1 MRPAALLLLSTC
13 LLLAASDATRA
24 QQVRRCVTPDG
35 QAIYTDQ
42 PCSAVGASERPP
54 PQAATDGAELEAPQ
68 RMFRDGCPR
77 RLSQL
82 VSEIQGAIQARD
94 VNRLASIY
102 DWQGVPRSAAARIL
116 DRLEA
121 MVQNPLVDIG
131 PVYPAD
137 PYMPSAPAPL
147 ASALPPLPAPPPESA
162 SPPEASGPP
171 AWIPSWPTSA
181 PDATQRPPID
191 LSTLPAPP
199 PLARTYARPRPVGLR
214 VEQVRGG
221 TATPLTTRLSLRRS
235 HGCFWIGL

>member
-13 LLLAASDATRA
+13 LLLAAPDPARA
-24 QQVRRCVTPDG
+24 QQVQRCVTPDG

-54 PQAATDGAELEAPQ
+54 PQAATDGAVLEATQ

-82 VSEIQGAIQARD
+82 VLEIQGAIQARD

-102 DWQGVPRSAAARIL
+102 DWQGVPRSAAPRIL

-137 PYMPSAPAPL
+137 PYVSAAPPSTA
-147 ASALPPLPAPPPESA
+147 ALPPLPAPPPPAE
-162 SPPEASGPP
+162 PPPGASGPP
-171 AWIPSWPTSA
+171 AWIPSWPTRA
-181 PDATQRPPID
+181 PDPAQRPQVD

-199 PLARTYARPRPVGLR
+199 PLVRSYARPRPVGLR

-221 TATPLTTRLSLRRS
+221 SATPLTTRLSLRRS

>member
-1 MRPAALLLLSTC
+1 MRPTALLLSTC
-13 LLLAASDATRA
+13 LLLAAPDAARA
-24 QQVRRCVTPDG
+24 QQVHRCLGADG
-35 QAIYTDQ
+35 QAVYTDQ
-42 PCSAVGASERPP
+42 PCSALGASERPS
-54 PQAATDGAELEAPQ
+54 PQPATDGAVLDATQ

-82 VSEIQGAIQARD
+82 VLEIQGAIQARD

-102 DWQGVPRSAAARIL
+102 DWQGVPRSAAPRIL

-137 PYMPSAPAPL
+137 PYVSAAPPSTA
-147 ASALPPLPAPPPESA
+147 ALPPLPAPPPEDTSTQA
-162 SPPEASGPP
+162 ASGPP
-171 AWIPSWPTSA
+171 AWMPTWSSGA
-181 PDATQRPPID
+181 PEAAQGRPVD

-199 PLARTYARPRPVGLR
+199 PRPYTRPRPVGLR

-221 TATPLTTRLSLRRS
+221 TATPFTTRFSLRRS
-235 HGCFWIGL
+235 HGCFWIGF